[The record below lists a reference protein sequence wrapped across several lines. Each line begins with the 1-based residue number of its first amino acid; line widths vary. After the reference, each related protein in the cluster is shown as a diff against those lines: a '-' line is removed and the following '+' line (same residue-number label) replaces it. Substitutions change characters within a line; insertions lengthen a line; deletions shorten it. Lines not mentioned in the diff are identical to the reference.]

1 MNESEVIIEV
11 GAEGGSV
18 TLYGIRTDRG
28 WLFSREVIDSGYV
41 FIDEGPTVQHKT
53 AVVDT
58 WEAALALLDQY
69 PWATLYPISIHP
81 DFMQIIL
88 VAMQERLRNNPE
100 ISKLDAADIN
110 AALKHWREVYGQPGV
125 GTLPIR

>member
-11 GAEGGSV
+11 GAEGGSI

-100 ISKLDAADIN
+100 ISKLDAADID
-110 AALKHWREVYGQPGV
+110 AALKHWREVYGQPG
-125 GTLPIR
+125 